1 MSEDHIA
8 SFEIGDNHPPHEK
21 SVARLENKLHARGF
35 LLGMTDEIIETDKMQ
50 GLEIEHIV
58 ASVKIADLIEPEV
71 VLKDEYIIAKAAI
84 NMIFAEARRQN
95 IVQGMPGQEV
105 IKGGPFNP
113 FKPRDHIPI
122 RMPFQRQ
129 CYPKG

>member
-35 LLGMTDEIIETDKMQ
+35 LLGMTDEIIEIDKMQ

-71 VLKDEYIIAKAAI
+71 VLKDEHIIAKAAKKSVVAGAAI
-84 NMIFAEARRQN
+84 
-95 IVQGMPGQEV
+95 
-105 IKGGPFNP
+105 
-113 FKPRDHIPI
+113 
-122 RMPFQRQ
+122 
-129 CYPKG
+129 